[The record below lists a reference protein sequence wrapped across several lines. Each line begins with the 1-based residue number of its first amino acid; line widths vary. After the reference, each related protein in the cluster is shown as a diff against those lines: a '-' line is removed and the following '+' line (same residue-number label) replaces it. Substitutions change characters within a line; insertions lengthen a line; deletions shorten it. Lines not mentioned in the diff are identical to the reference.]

1 MRRYLCPGVGG
12 ARTQHLGGVGAASG
26 VGELGE
32 ARVAHRHHARH
43 PHVVHLHQPVA
54 SLVVGNR
61 EEVPV
66 VHRAVVKPALV
77 ARGLHIVSAQR
88 GHVEGREGA
97 LLEEPAGPVQQV
109 VQEQLHKPQVAVPS
123 VHLEQHL
130 RADGR
135 LRVRTL
141 SRGRVAVR
149 HEPLRRL
156 GLHHLDQDGIA
167 ELLARRVEA
176 QHVSRKVRV
185 PVEEH
190 VRPVVAQHGG
200 VPAPRVAADDGG
212 DDALQRVVDHI
223 PHGARLHRHL
233 DLRMLAVCAVARLLR
248 LPRRAERRP
257 DPSGWQRRFGREADA
272 AAASEIEPQMR
283 QRLHAPRQKQRGAFR
298 RLGGVD
304 DAAAQPVADRREAEG
319 LRRGAHLVHSIPH

>member
-1 MRRYLCPGVGG
+1 MRRRKRPVTRRLTKMPLCSSHRCAAIF
-12 ARTQHLGGVGAASG
+12 ARASAERARSTLAVSARPAAS
-26 VGELGE
+26 
-32 ARVAHRHHARH
+32 ASSARH
-43 PHVVHLHQPVA
+43 ASLIATMLAIPPHVVHLHQPVA

-77 ARGLHIVSAQR
+77 ARGLHVVSAQR

-97 LLEEPAGPVQQV
+97 LLEEPAGPVEQV

-156 GLHHLDQDGIA
+156 GLHRLDEDGIA

-176 QHVSRKVRV
+176 QHVGRKVRV
-185 PVEEH
+185 PIEEY
-190 VRPVVAQHGG
+190 VRPILAQHGG
-200 VPAPRVAADDGG
+200 VPAPRVTADDGG
-212 DDALQRVVDHI
+212 DDALQRVVDHV
-223 PHGARLHRHL
+223 PHDARLHRHL

-257 DPSGWQRRFGREADA
+257 DPSG
-272 AAASEIEPQMR
+272 
-283 QRLHAPRQKQRGAFR
+283 
-298 RLGGVD
+298 
-304 DAAAQPVADRREAEG
+304 
-319 LRRGAHLVHSIPH
+319 